1 MGSGMRGLINSLLL
15 VAVGL
20 PLLWAVS
27 VGQERTERLERDQ
40 MRLEL
45 LREMEGRY

>member
-1 MGSGMRGLINSLLL
+1 MKGLLL
-15 VAVGL
+15 TVVVLVGF
-20 PLLWAVS
+20 WAIC

-45 LREMEGRY
+45 LRELEAR